1 MCGTGQKCEQVE
13 GWMLWSR
20 CKFSNNANIP
30 LFGPYIKYYVMEI
43 GGHAIKWVFVLSSK
57 PILYI
62 LIGHINAFAVLMH
75 SAHQLSCPAVPTT
88 TDDPKNRK
96 QELRNDVIAFLTSK
110 NLKWH
115 GSEVNSSGE
124 AFVGHSVDYWWL
136 SWYIWIEKLYYSF
149 LFQFV
154 CWL

>member
-1 MCGTGQKCEQVE
+1 M
-13 GWMLWSR
+13 
-20 CKFSNNANIP
+20 
-30 LFGPYIKYYVMEI
+30 
-43 GGHAIKWVFVLSSK
+43 
-57 PILYI
+57 
-62 LIGHINAFAVLMH
+62 LMH

-124 AFVGHSVDYWWL
+124 AFVGHSVDY
-136 SWYIWIEKLYYSF
+136 
-149 LFQFV
+149 
-154 CWL
+154 